1 MEQPSTKRR
10 TARETMLTVTLVVL
24 LGGSIGFFLN
34 LVSLGLFG
42 YVAGAVVIFVAIGYL
57 HYLLWGQAMMQETA
71 GEREEQHLRDRME
84 QPPDAADAIQ
94 DLSHRTRYR

>member
-1 MEQPSTKRR
+1 MEQPTKRR
-10 TARETMLTVTLVVL
+10 SARETTLTVTLVVL

-42 YVAGAVVIFVAIGYL
+42 YVIGAAVVFVGVGYL
-57 HYLLWGQAMMQETA
+57 HYLLWGQAMVQETA
-71 GEREEQHLRDRME
+71 GEREEQHLRDQMT
-84 QPPDAADAIQ
+84 AADEDAGAIQ